1 MKKKF
6 IFAVIAIIL
15 SLGIVFDFVFNIGI
29 IKLAGN
35 VFTPVELVFTT
46 TGSSISGFFGG
57 LGNIGNLQTENNDL
71 KNKLNQALSEN
82 AILAESKKENDSL
95 TKLLGFQKSTGLN
108 LLPGII
114 TSFDPTLSSGINVF
128 VDDSSQISVGSA
140 VIADGYL
147 VGRVSKISS
156 NNLNI
161 SLIID
166 SSSAIPASI
175 KSKNVTGISKG
186 LIGNGLI
193 LDQVPQGD
201 EVAKGD
207 LVVTSGL
214 GGNIPAGIILGRVS
228 DIQKISGSIFQQ
240 IRLDPMVEFSK
251 IRKVMIVKK

>member
-6 IFAVIAIIL
+6 IFLTIAIIL
-15 SLGIVFDFVFNIGI
+15 SLGVVFDFVFNIGI
-29 IKLAGN
+29 IKVAGN
-35 VFTPVELVFTT
+35 LFTPVELVFTT

-57 LGNIGNLQTENNDL
+57 LANIGTLQAENSDL

-95 TKLLGFQKSTGLN
+95 TKLLGFQKSSGLN

-128 VDDSSQISVGSA
+128 VDDSSQISRGSA

-147 VGRVSKISS
+147 IGSVSKING
-156 NNLNI
+156 NNLNV
-161 SLIID
+161 SLVID
-166 SSSAIPASI
+166 SDSVIPAVI
-175 KSKNVTGISKG
+175 KSKNTTGIAKG

-201 EVAKGD
+201 EVTKGD

-214 GGNIPAGIILGRVS
+214 GGNLPSGIILGRVS
-228 DIQKISGSIFQQ
+228 DIQKVSGSIFQQ